1 MAIPHAAL
9 LALLSAGAV
18 ATAHAEAQPSA
29 IHLVGVSPAQ
39 AEGVLK
45 HGGDVD
51 RDFIEDGIRAGLAE
65 IEASKLALQRSQRA
79 EIKAFAQ
86 QMIDE
91 HTKANQQLL
100 AIAKNAGIKA
110 PDGLSVH
117 QKTRMQ
123 RLRGTTGTRFDKRYI
138 DDYGVI
144 AHEKT
149 IGLVRR
155 TLSET
160 RNDSVRE
167 LASQLLPQLEHHIV
181 MATEAQS
188 AVESLAGGNRK
199 REGEGGTT
207 LPPPGDPS
215 LQKPGGK
222 AY

>member
-1 MAIPHAAL
+1 MSIQQAAL
-9 LALLSAGAV
+9 LALLSAGTIAAAQAV
-18 ATAHAEAQPSA
+18 PRSS

-39 AEGVLK
+39 AEGALT
-45 HGGDVD
+45 HNGDVD
-51 RDFIEDGIRAGLAE
+51 RDFIEDGMRAGIAE
-65 IEASKLALQRSQRA
+65 IEASKLALQRSQRP

-86 QMIDE
+86 QMIDD
-91 HTKANQQLL
+91 HMKTQQQL
-100 AIAKNAGIKA
+100 AVIAKNAGIKA
-110 PDGLSVH
+110 PDGLSTH
-117 QKTRMQ
+117 QKMRMH
-123 RLRGTTGTRFDKRYI
+123 RLRGTTGERFDKRYI
-138 DDYGVI
+138 DEYGVN

-149 IGLVRR
+149 IGLIRR

-207 LPPPGDPS
+207 LPPPGSPS
-215 LQKPGGK
+215 VQKPVGK
-222 AY
+222 AD